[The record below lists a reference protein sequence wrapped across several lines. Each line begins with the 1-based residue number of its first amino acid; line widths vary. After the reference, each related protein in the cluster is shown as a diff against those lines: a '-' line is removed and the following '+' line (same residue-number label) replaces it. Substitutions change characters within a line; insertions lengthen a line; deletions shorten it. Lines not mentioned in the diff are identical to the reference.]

1 MRTKSI
7 VVICA
12 VIIVVCAIVVGAYYT
27 LQPQYKT
34 ITMSGITLEVPNSN
48 AVVNNTSTNYNTY
61 DDKDNNL
68 SIKTWAYR
76 DMNELNETA
85 QAGWDIGTQYGSN
98 LGQNVTY
105 DNVSVSNKSGT
116 YSYYEAD
123 IQNECIIL
131 ITGTDIDQ
139 VTHVAKSINKTG
151 INPVGGNLTLE
162 NITNNTTIINNTD
175 NSQSTS
181 TAATNTRKN
190 AKTSSDIGS
199 SSSSD
204 DSEYED
210 VPIPGSNGKTVKA
223 KDTGFTD
230 YGHRYETADGKAIYV

>member
-12 VIIVVCAIVVGAYYT
+12 VIIVVCAIAVGAYYT

-34 ITMSGITLEVPNSN
+34 ITMSGITLEVPNSD

-151 INPVGGNLTLE
+151 INPVSGN
-162 NITNNTTIINNTD
+162 
-175 NSQSTS
+175 
-181 TAATNTRKN
+181 
-190 AKTSSDIGS
+190 
-199 SSSSD
+199 
-204 DSEYED
+204 
-210 VPIPGSNGKTVKA
+210 
-223 KDTGFTD
+223 
-230 YGHRYETADGKAIYV
+230 